1 MGYNAELEKLKKE
14 FAERQAKIQ
23 AKIDEANEKRV
34 AAFCDGF
41 FTDDV
46 KSYLEDYAVSDMKLV
61 GSQLSSQLK
70 PYLDKAKN
78 DRLKKLAEKKRAAEH
93 DVAVG
98 EIISELEAP
107 VSQGAS
113 NFNPSDFTG

>member
-23 AKIDEANEKRV
+23 TKIDEANEKRI

-46 KSYLEDYAVSDMKLV
+46 KSYLEDYAISDMKFV
-61 GSQLSSQLK
+61 GSQLSLQLK

-78 DRLKKLAEKKRAAEH
+78 DRLEKLADKKRTVEH
-93 DVAVG
+93 DAAVS

-113 NFNPSDFTG
+113 NFNPSNSE